1 MCQAK
6 VIIVFDCK
14 LRRRASRNENKIEK
28 ISTSW
33 KEKKSIDLNK
43 QKIACWCYTKCGN
56 TRKVTGM
63 EQTRARKNKL
73 DGKITSSKSKH

>member
-43 QKIACWCYTKCGN
+43 KNCVLVLY
-56 TRKVTGM
+56 KVW
-63 EQTRARKNKL
+63 QY
-73 DGKITSSKSKH
+73 SKSDWNGTNARAEK

>member
-43 QKIACWCYTKCGN
+43 I
-56 TRKVTGM
+56 
-63 EQTRARKNKL
+63 KL
-73 DGKITSSKSKH
+73 RVGVIQSVAILEK

>member
-43 QKIACWCYTKCGN
+43 K
-56 TRKVTGM
+56 
-63 EQTRARKNKL
+63 KL
-73 DGKITSSKSKH
+73 RVGVIQSVAILEK

>member
-33 KEKKSIDLNK
+33 KEKKIDRSK
-43 QKIACWCYTKCGN
+43 QKKMRVGVIQSVAILEK
-56 TRKVTGM
+56 
-63 EQTRARKNKL
+63 
-73 DGKITSSKSKH
+73 